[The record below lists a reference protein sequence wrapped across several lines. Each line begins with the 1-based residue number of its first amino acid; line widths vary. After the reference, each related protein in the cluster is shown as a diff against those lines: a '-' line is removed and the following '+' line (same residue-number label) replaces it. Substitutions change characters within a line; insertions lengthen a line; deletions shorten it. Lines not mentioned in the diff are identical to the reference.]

1 MRRNSAESERVLPSF
16 TLEENVNEKE
26 NQSLSSPSRHWMAPL
41 QIKLLRISS
50 LFFFCPSTGHFC
62 RWAWQLQSQ
71 IDSPSFFLDGCV
83 CFIIQWFF
91 LWIFFV
97 ALLCFALCVWVRVCP
112 IDSKTETAKE
122 ALPWWCAAR
131 RLLRWGA
138 DRECGRPITRAP
150 HCNEI
155 GRPDDKTF
163 FFSFGDG
170 LTHTKKM
177 SIFFFFS
184 FFLIRFL
191 EGSSRVLQGVYR
203 RYGGCSS
210 LQKKSLISLAVIE
223 FYRVLPS
230 LISSVIS

>member
-1 MRRNSAESERVLPSF
+1 MGVCVL
-16 TLEENVNEKE
+16 
-26 NQSLSSPSRHWMAPL
+26 LSSGF
-41 QIKLLRISS
+41 SS
-50 LFFFCPSTGHFC
+50 GFFS
-62 RWAWQLQSQ
+62 
-71 IDSPSFFLDGCV
+71 
-83 CFIIQWFF
+83 
-91 LWIFFV
+91 
-97 ALLCFALCVWVRVCP
+97 LLCFALLCVCGCVCVLQTDRQTDRETCVRVCP

>member
-1 MRRNSAESERVLPSF
+1 MFAGSLITFTQTEVEGKIILKNHHQSKYFQFFNQRLMRRNSAESERVLPSF

-97 ALLCFALCVWVRVCP
+97 ALLCFVCVGACVSYRLEDGNRQRGSPVVMCGPTFIAMRCRSRV
-112 IDSKTETAKE
+112 
-122 ALPWWCAAR
+122 
-131 RLLRWGA
+131 
-138 DRECGRPITRAP
+138 RAP
-150 HCNEI
+150 DNS
-155 GRPDDKTF
+155 RPA
-163 FFSFGDG
+163 
-170 LTHTKKM
+170 L
-177 SIFFFFS
+177 
-184 FFLIRFL
+184 
-191 EGSSRVLQGVYR
+191 
-203 RYGGCSS
+203 
-210 LQKKSLISLAVIE
+210 
-223 FYRVLPS
+223 
-230 LISSVIS
+230 